1 MGLLSSLS
9 FLGSIWSWSTVQFR
23 INAYFVPLLYHIN
36 DVVFFPQM
44 AGKVQCHR
52 YSRRRPNDG
61 WKFTVE
67 KLGPRGKRGK
77 GGGWK
82 FVSMPDGS
90 SRQLDEMEKMYV
102 KRETPRHRRKIFPW
116 CIWRKNQNFVVALHA
131 VIFQKQHCSS
141 FPFSARVNARP
152 QAHWISLN
160 LGEMSLFAYRACSV
174 LISLL
179 DWICNFV
186 SCLVFTYSG
195 RIILFIRDFNDP
207 VREQI

>member
-1 MGLLSSLS
+1 M
-9 FLGSIWSWSTVQFR
+9 
-23 INAYFVPLLYHIN
+23 YHIN

-102 KRETPRHRRKIFPW
+102 KRETPRHRRKIFP
-116 CIWRKNQNFVVALHA
+116 
-131 VIFQKQHCSS
+131 
-141 FPFSARVNARP
+141 
-152 QAHWISLN
+152 
-160 LGEMSLFAYRACSV
+160 
-174 LISLL
+174 
-179 DWICNFV
+179 
-186 SCLVFTYSG
+186 
-195 RIILFIRDFNDP
+195 
-207 VREQI
+207 

>member
-1 MGLLSSLS
+1 MHGTVIFFIFSRLNILSLCCIISMMWFSFHRWQVRCNATGIVGVVLMTVGSSQWRNSDHEASVERVAAGSLLAC
-9 FLGSIWSWSTVQFR
+9 QM
-23 INAYFVPLLYHIN
+23 VP
-36 DVVFFPQM
+36 
-44 AGKVQCHR
+44 AGNWMKWKKCTWNERHLVIDAR
-52 YSRRRPNDG
+52 YS
-61 WKFTVE
+61 
-67 KLGPRGKRGK
+67 
-77 GGGWK
+77 
-82 FVSMPDGS
+82 
-90 SRQLDEMEKMYV
+90 LDAFEG
-102 KRETPRHRRKIFPW
+102 RI
-116 CIWRKNQNFVVALHA
+116 KNRNLVVALHA

-160 LGEMSLFAYRACSV
+160 LGEMSLFGYRACSV